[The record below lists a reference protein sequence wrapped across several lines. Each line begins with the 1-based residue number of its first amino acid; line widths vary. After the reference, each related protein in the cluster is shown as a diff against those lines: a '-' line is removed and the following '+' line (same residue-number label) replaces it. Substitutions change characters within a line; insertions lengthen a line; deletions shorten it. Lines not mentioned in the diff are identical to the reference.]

1 MSLNPLIH
9 QSRRLAAHPS
19 QWAQQYSVSGFKVL
33 IICRGPIR
41 KEVMDVLGEMG
52 AEYGILLSEKDSVA
66 YKNALAPELR
76 QIVRH
81 DRIHR
86 VPDYTGADK
95 AERDARIQQ
104 IIDIAHTNGYD
115 GIFAGYGFMA
125 EDEALVSA
133 IEASGLNFVGPCSR
147 TVRQAGMK
155 DEAKRTA
162 LAAGVSVTPGV
173 DNLTTRTVL
182 ALGDLDAL
190 AAQHDLQLIGQ
201 TPEEQAEQLLIQSY
215 QKGFDLITIDQ
226 VAEQAMVEVQALYA
240 EYPNNRIRI
249 KAIGGGG
256 GKGQRILPS
265 PKDKGGDAASAA
277 APTPD
282 LVREVLAEVKAGGV
296 GDNKNVLLELNIET
310 TRHQEI
316 QVIGNGEWCLTLGGR
331 DCSAQMHE
339 QKLLEISTSTEML
352 QAAIDVETDEERK
365 APLQQDL
372 ALLNSMEDQATRFGS
387 AVGLDSVSTFEC
399 IVDGDNHYF
408 MEMNTRIQVEHRVS
422 ELCYGLKFTNPDNP
436 AESFVVNSL
445 VEAMVLL
452 AVHGPALPK
461 PERVERERA
470 SVEVR
475 LNATNDALQPH
486 AGGLIQFWSSALD
499 NEIRD
504 DQGISRRNPDTGAFV
519 RYALAGAYDSNIALL
534 LTTGPSRLDSFEAM
548 AEVIRKTRIEGTDLA
563 TNLNFHYGLVHW
575 FLARDVHAKTTTAF
589 IQPYLTAVG
598 LLAQM
603 ARQLDLNYAWAQETG
618 HDPELSA
625 VKKTLIVRPLEIL
638 LREPHLLSGWISYAD
653 SAFMRDEQDVWQ
665 FAINP
670 LALLQQLYHFL
681 NMDPDPS
688 SPAAKQIWSQDHRIL
703 TQGLEFYA
711 ELSARLDIED
721 WTDLQAAIQQAS
733 HPAIEDW
740 DAIQQA
746 HQDFQL
752 GMDLLRLL
760 PMCADEVEFEVLAVE
775 PNLDIYIP
783 EFLKDPEHQKAAI
796 LQLAPPPVQNADEIV
811 AASGGMFY
819 AQQQPG
825 DPAFVS
831 VGQQVQ
837 IGDPLYIVEVMKMFN
852 VIRAEFACTVDEV
865 LVAGDATVVKK
876 GQPLF
881 KVTPTDVVETLDPI
895 QEARARQHWTMDCLT
910 HLKGAEH
917 G

>member
-1 MSLNPLIH
+1 MSQNPLIH

-19 QWAQQYSVSGFKVL
+19 AWVQQFSVTGFKVL

-41 KEVMDVLGEMG
+41 KEVMDTLSEMG

-76 QIVRH
+76 QMARH
-81 DRIHR
+81 DRVHR

-133 IEASGLNFVGPCSR
+133 IEAAGLNFVGPCSR

-182 ALGDLDAL
+182 ALGSLEAL
-190 AAQHDLQLIGQ
+190 AKQHDLELTGD
-201 TPEEQAEQLLIQSY
+201 TPEAQAEHLLLQSY
-215 QKGFDLITIDQ
+215 QRGFDLISIDQ
-226 VAEQAMVEVQALYA
+226 VAEQAKVEVEALYA
-240 EYPNNRIRI
+240 QYPKNRIRI

-265 PKDKGGDAASAA
+265 PKDKGGDAAAAA
-277 APTPD
+277 APTAQ

-316 QVIGNGEWCLTLGGR
+316 QVIGNGDWCLTLGGR

-339 QKLLEISTSTEML
+339 QKLLEISTSVEML
-352 QAAIDVETDEERK
+352 QAAIDAETDEERK

-372 ALLNSMEDQATRFGS
+372 NILQSMEDQATRFGT

-399 IVDGDNHYF
+399 IVDDDNHYF

-422 ELCYGLKFTNPDNP
+422 ELCYGLRFSNPANP
-436 AESFVVNSL
+436 AENFVVNSL

-461 PERVERERA
+461 PERVVREAA

-486 AGGLIQFWSSALD
+486 AGGLIQFWSSPEA

-534 LTTGPSRLDSFEAM
+534 LTTGADRQTSFEAM

-603 ARQLDLNYAWAQETG
+603 ARQLDLNYAWAQETAK
-618 HDPELSA
+618 DPELNA
-625 VKKTLIVRPLEIL
+625 LKKTLVVRPLEIL

-653 SAFMRDEQDVWQ
+653 PGFYRDEQDRWQ
-665 FAINP
+665 FAVNP
-670 LALLQQLYHFL
+670 LELLQQLYHFL
-681 NMDPDPS
+681 NMDPDPQ
-688 SPAAKQIWSQDHRIL
+688 SPAAKQIWSQDQDIL

-711 ELSARLDIED
+711 ELSARLEIEDFSELCAAIAQAQDTRIED
-721 WTDLQAAIQQAS
+721 WAAVSA
-733 HPAIEDW
+733 
-740 DAIQQA
+740 A
-746 HQDFQL
+746 HHDFQL
-752 GMDLLRLL
+752 GLDLLRLL

-775 PNLDIYIP
+775 PDLSIHIP
-783 EFLKDPEHQKAAI
+783 DFLKDEDNQKAAT
-796 LQLAPPPVQNADEIV
+796 LELAPPPTQNADEIV

-837 IGDPLYIVEVMKMFN
+837 VGDPLYIVEVMKMFN
-852 VIRAEFACTVDEV
+852 VIRAEFACTIDEV
-865 LVAGDATVVKK
+865 LVSGDATVVKK

-881 KVTPTDVVETLDPI
+881 KVTPTDVIETQDPLE
-895 QEARARQHWTMDCLT
+895 QARARQSWTQDCLN

>member
-9 QSRRLAAHPS
+9 QTRRLATHPS
-19 QWAQQYSVSGFKVL
+19 AWAQQFSVEGFKVL

-41 KEVMDVLGEMG
+41 KEVMDTLDEMG
-52 AEYGILLSEKDSVA
+52 AQYGILLSEKDSVT

-76 QIVRH
+76 QIARN
-81 DRIHR
+81 DRVHR

-133 IEASGLNFVGPCSR
+133 IEAAGLNFVGPCSR

-162 LAAGVSVTPGV
+162 LNGGVSVTPGV

-182 ALGDLDAL
+182 ALGSLETL
-190 AAQHDLQLIGQ
+190 AQKHGLTLNGA
-201 TPEEQAEQLLIQSY
+201 TPEEQAEDLLTQSY
-215 QKGFDLITIDQ
+215 ARGLDLISIDQ
-226 VAEQAMVEVQALYA
+226 IAQQAQVEVEALYA

-265 PKDKGGDAASAA
+265 PKDLGGDAKAA
-277 APTPD
+277 AEPTAE
-282 LVREVLAEVKAGGV
+282 LVKQVLAEVKATGV

-316 QVIGNGEWCLTLGGR
+316 QVIGNGDWCLTLGGR

-339 QKLLEISTSTEML
+339 QKLLEISTSVEML
-352 QAAIDVETDEERK
+352 QAAIDAEDDADRR
-365 APLQQDL
+365 APLEQDL

-399 IVDGDNHYF
+399 IVDDDRHYF

-422 ELCYGLKFTNPDNP
+422 ELCYGLKFENPDQP
-436 AESFVVNSL
+436 ADAFVVNSL

-452 AVHGPALPK
+452 AVHGPRLPK
-461 PERVERERA
+461 PTRVVRESA

-486 AGGLIQFWSSALD
+486 AGGLIQFWSSALPG
-499 NEIRD
+499 EIRD
-504 DQGISRRNPDTGAFV
+504 DQGISKRNPDTGSFV

-534 LTTGPSRLDSFEAM
+534 LTTGPDRQRSFEEM
-548 AEVIRKTRIEGTDLA
+548 AEVIRRTRIEGSDLA

-598 LLAQM
+598 LLAKV
-603 ARQLDLNYAWAQETG
+603 ARQLDLNFAWAQETG
-618 HDPELSA
+618 QDPELSNL
-625 VKKTLIVRPLEIL
+625 KKTLVVRPLDVL
-638 LREPHLLSGWISYAD
+638 LAEPHLLSGWISYAD
-653 SAFMRDEQDVWQ
+653 AAFERDDQDTWQ

-670 LALLQQLYHFL
+670 LELLAQLYHFL
-681 NMDPDPS
+681 NMDRDPA
-688 SPAAKQIWSQDHRIL
+688 SPAAKQIWSQDQAIL
-703 TQGLEFYA
+703 DEGLAFYA
-711 ELSARLDIED
+711 ELSARLDIQD
-721 WTDLQAAIQQAS
+721 WPSLQTAIESAS

-740 DAIQQA
+740 SAVRAA
-746 HQDFQL
+746 HADFQA

-760 PMCADEVEFEVLAVE
+760 PICADEVEFEVLAVE
-775 PNLDIYIP
+775 PNLDIHIP
-783 EFLKDPEHQKAAI
+783 DFLTDSDNQKIAT
-796 LQLAPPPVQNADEIV
+796 LELAPPPVQNADEIV

-819 AQQQPG
+819 AQQSPG
-825 DPAFVS
+825 DPPLVS
-831 VGQQVQ
+831 PGQTVRP
-837 IGDPLYIVEVMKMFN
+837 GDPLYIVEVMKMFN
-852 VIRAEFACTVDEV
+852 LVRAEFACTIDEV
-865 LVAGDATVVKK
+865 LVEGDATVVKK

-881 KVTPTDVVETLDPI
+881 KVTPTETVESVDPV
-895 QEARARQHWTMDCLT
+895 ALAKARQAWTTDCLT
-910 HLKGAEH
+910 LLKGDQH

>member
-1 MSLNPLIH
+1 MSQNPLIH

-19 QWAQQYSVSGFKVL
+19 AWVQQFSVTGFKVL

-41 KEVMDVLGEMG
+41 KEVMDTLSEMG

-76 QIVRH
+76 QMARH
-81 DRIHR
+81 DRVHR

-133 IEASGLNFVGPCSR
+133 IEAAGLNFVGPCSR

-182 ALGDLDAL
+182 ALGSLEAL
-190 AAQHDLQLIGQ
+190 AKQHDLELTGD
-201 TPEEQAEQLLIQSY
+201 TPEAQAEHLLLQSY
-215 QKGFDLITIDQ
+215 QRGFDLISIDQ
-226 VAEQAMVEVQALYA
+226 VAEQAKVEVEALYA
-240 EYPNNRIRI
+240 QYPKNRIRI

-265 PKDKGGDAASAA
+265 PKDKGGDAAAAA
-277 APTPD
+277 APTAQ

-316 QVIGNGEWCLTLGGR
+316 QVIGNGDWCLTLGGR

-339 QKLLEISTSTEML
+339 QKLLEISTSVEML
-352 QAAIDVETDEERK
+352 QAAIDAETDEERK

-372 ALLNSMEDQATRFGS
+372 NILQSMEDQATRFGT

-399 IVDGDNHYF
+399 IVDDDNHYF

-422 ELCYGLKFTNPDNP
+422 ELCYGLRFSNPANP
-436 AESFVVNSL
+436 AENFVVNSL

-461 PERVERERA
+461 PERVVREAA

-486 AGGLIQFWSSALD
+486 AGGLIQFWSSPEA

-534 LTTGPSRLDSFEAM
+534 LTTGANRQTSFEAM

-598 LLAQM
+598 LLARM
-603 ARQLDLNYAWAQETG
+603 ARQLDLNYAWAQETAQ
-618 HDPELSA
+618 DPELNA
-625 VKKTLIVRPLEIL
+625 LKKTLVVRPLEIL

-653 SAFMRDEQDVWQ
+653 PGFYRDEQDRWQ
-665 FAINP
+665 FAVNP
-670 LALLQQLYHFL
+670 LELLQQLYHFL
-681 NMDPDPS
+681 NMDPDPQ
-688 SPAAKQIWSQDHRIL
+688 SPAAKQIWSQDQDIL

-711 ELSARLDIED
+711 ELSARLEIEDFSELCAAIAQAQDTRIED
-721 WTDLQAAIQQAS
+721 WAAVSA
-733 HPAIEDW
+733 
-740 DAIQQA
+740 A
-746 HQDFQL
+746 HHDFQL
-752 GMDLLRLL
+752 GLDLLRLL

-775 PNLDIYIP
+775 PDLSIHIP
-783 EFLKDPEHQKAAI
+783 DFLKDEDNQKAAT
-796 LQLAPPPVQNADEIV
+796 LELAPPPTQNADEIV

-837 IGDPLYIVEVMKMFN
+837 VGDPLYIVEVMKMFN
-852 VIRAEFACTVDEV
+852 VIRAEFACTIDEV
-865 LVAGDATVVKK
+865 LVSGDATVVKK

-881 KVTPTDVVETLDPI
+881 KVTPTDVIETQDPLE
-895 QEARARQHWTMDCLT
+895 QARARQSWTQDCLN

>member
-1 MSLNPLIH
+1 MKHPLIH
-9 QSRRLAAHPS
+9 QSRRLGQHSSA
-19 QWAQQYSVSGFKVL
+19 WAQQFSVEGFKVL

-41 KEVMDVLGEMG
+41 KEVMDTLDEMG

-104 IIDIAHTNGYD
+104 IIDIAHVNGYD

-125 EDEALVSA
+125 EDESLVRA
-133 IEASGLNFVGPCSR
+133 IEQAGLNFVGPCSR

-162 LAAGVSVTPGV
+162 LSAGVSVTPGV
-173 DNLTTRTVL
+173 DDLTIRTVL
-182 ALGDLDAL
+182 ALGDLAGL
-190 AAQHDLQLIGQ
+190 AKQHELELHGDS
-201 TPEEQAEQLLIQSY
+201 PAEQAEHLLAQSY
-215 QKGFDLITIDQ
+215 QRGFDLISMDQ
-226 VAEQAMVEVQALYA
+226 IAEQARVEVESLYA
-240 EYPNNRIRI
+240 EYPKNRIRI

-265 PKDKGGDAASAA
+265 PRDCGGDAVKAA
-277 APTPD
+277 ADTAE
-282 LVREVLAEVKAGGV
+282 LVREVLAEVKATGV

-316 QVIGNGEWCLTLGGR
+316 QVIGNGDWCLTLGGR

-339 QKLLEISTSTEML
+339 QKLLEISTSVEML
-352 QAAIDVETDEERK
+352 EAAIADEQDEDRLATLK
-365 APLQQDL
+365 QDL
-372 ALLNSMEDQATRFGS
+372 DILTRMEDEATRFGS

-399 IVDGDNHYF
+399 IVDDDRHYF

-422 ELCYGLKFTNPDNP
+422 ELCYGLQFENPENSH
-436 AESFVVNSL
+436 ERFVVNSL

-452 AVHGPALPK
+452 AVHGPRLPK
-461 PERVERERA
+461 PTRVVRESA

-486 AGGLIQFWSSALD
+486 AGGLIQFWSPALP

-519 RYALAGAYDSNIALL
+519 QYALAGAYDSNIALL
-534 LTTGPSRLDSFEAM
+534 LTTGPDRATSFAEM
-548 AEVIRKTRIEGTDLA
+548 AEVIRKTRIEGADLS

-598 LLAQM
+598 LLAKIT
-603 ARQLDLNYAWAQETG
+603 RQLDLNYAWQQLTG
-618 HDPELSA
+618 HDAELSTL
-625 VKKTLIVRPLEIL
+625 KKTLVLRPIQLLLEQ
-638 LREPHLLSGWISYAD
+638 PHLLSGWISYAD
-653 SAFMRDEQDVWQ
+653 VGFARDEHENPV

-670 LALLQQLYHFL
+670 LELLSRLYHFL
-681 NMDPDPS
+681 NMDPDS
-688 SPAAKQIWSQDHRIL
+688 SASAAKQIWEQDQDIL

-711 ELSARLDIED
+711 ELSARLGIHD
-721 WTDLQAAIQQAS
+721 WSELQSAIAAGQN
-733 HPAIEDW
+733 PAIEDW
-740 DAIQQA
+740 EAVRAA

-752 GMDLLRLL
+752 GLDVLRLL
-760 PMCADEVEFEVLAVE
+760 PMCADEVEFETLAVDQH
-775 PNLDIYIP
+775 LDIYIP
-783 EFLKDPEHQKAAI
+783 EFLTDRETQKTAA
-796 LQLAPPPVQNADEIV
+796 LELAPPPVQNSDEIV

-825 DPAFVS
+825 DPAFVEP
-831 VGQQVQ
+831 GQQVKV
-837 IGDPLYIVEVMKMFN
+837 GDPLYIVEVMKMFN
-852 VIRAEFACTVDEV
+852 VVRAEFACTIDSV
-865 LVAGDATVVKK
+865 LVQGDAVVVKK

-881 KVTPTDVVETLDPI
+881 KVTPTEQIETIDPL
-895 QEARARQHWTMDCLT
+895 ELARAKQAWTGDLLT
-910 HLKGAEH
+910 SIAGATH
-917 G
+917 A

>member
-1 MSLNPLIH
+1 MSQNPLIH

-19 QWAQQYSVSGFKVL
+19 AWVQQFSVTGFKVL

-41 KEVMDVLGEMG
+41 KEVMDTLSEMG

-76 QIVRH
+76 QMARH
-81 DRIHR
+81 DRVHR

-133 IEASGLNFVGPCSR
+133 IEAAGLNFVGPCSR

-182 ALGDLDAL
+182 ALGSLEAL
-190 AAQHDLQLIGQ
+190 AKQHDLKLTGD
-201 TPEEQAEQLLIQSY
+201 TPEAQAEHLLLQSY
-215 QKGFDLITIDQ
+215 QRGFDLISIDQ
-226 VAEQAMVEVQALYA
+226 VAEQAKVEVEALYA
-240 EYPNNRIRI
+240 QYPKNRIRI

-265 PKDKGGDAASAA
+265 PKDKGGDAAAAA
-277 APTPD
+277 APTAQ

-316 QVIGNGEWCLTLGGR
+316 QVIGNGDWCLTLGGR

-339 QKLLEISTSTEML
+339 QKLLEISTSVEML
-352 QAAIDVETDEERK
+352 QAAIDAETDEERK

-372 ALLNSMEDQATRFGS
+372 NILQSMEDQATRFGT

-399 IVDGDNHYF
+399 IVDDDNHYF

-422 ELCYGLKFTNPDNP
+422 ELCYGLRFSNPANP
-436 AESFVVNSL
+436 AENFVVNSL

-461 PERVERERA
+461 PERVVREAA

-486 AGGLIQFWSSALD
+486 AGGLIQFWSSPEA

-534 LTTGPSRLDSFEAM
+534 LTTGANRQTSFEAM

-603 ARQLDLNYAWAQETG
+603 ARQLDLNYAWAQETAQ
-618 HDPELSA
+618 DPELNA
-625 VKKTLIVRPLEIL
+625 LKKTLVVRPLEIL

-653 SAFMRDEQDVWQ
+653 PGFYRDEQDRWQ
-665 FAINP
+665 FAVNP
-670 LALLQQLYHFL
+670 LELLQQLYHFL
-681 NMDPDPS
+681 NMDPDPQ
-688 SPAAKQIWSQDHRIL
+688 SPAAKQIWSQDQDIL

-711 ELSARLDIED
+711 ELSARLEIEDFSELCAAIAQAQDTRIED
-721 WTDLQAAIQQAS
+721 WAAVSA
-733 HPAIEDW
+733 
-740 DAIQQA
+740 A
-746 HQDFQL
+746 HHDFQL
-752 GMDLLRLL
+752 GLDLLRLL

-775 PNLDIYIP
+775 PDLSIHIP
-783 EFLKDPEHQKAAI
+783 DFLKDEDNQKAAT
-796 LQLAPPPVQNADEIV
+796 LELAPPPTQNADEIV

-837 IGDPLYIVEVMKMFN
+837 VGDPLYIVEVMKMFN
-852 VIRAEFACTVDEV
+852 VIRAEFACTIDEV
-865 LVAGDATVVKK
+865 LVSGDATVVKK

-881 KVTPTDVVETLDPI
+881 KVTPTDVIETQDPLE
-895 QEARARQHWTMDCLT
+895 QARARQSWTQDCLN

>member
-1 MSLNPLIH
+1 MSQNPLIH

-19 QWAQQYSVSGFKVL
+19 AWVQQFSVTGFKVL

-41 KEVMDVLGEMG
+41 KEVMDTLSEMG

-76 QIVRH
+76 QMARH
-81 DRIHR
+81 DRVHR

-133 IEASGLNFVGPCSR
+133 IEAAGLNFVGPCSR

-182 ALGDLDAL
+182 ALGSLEAL
-190 AAQHDLQLIGQ
+190 AKQHDLELTGD
-201 TPEEQAEQLLIQSY
+201 TPEAQAEHLLLQSY
-215 QKGFDLITIDQ
+215 QRGFDLISIDQ
-226 VAEQAMVEVQALYA
+226 VAEQAKVEVEALYA
-240 EYPNNRIRI
+240 QYPKNRIRI

-265 PKDKGGDAASAA
+265 PKDKGGDAAAAA
-277 APTPD
+277 APTAQ

-316 QVIGNGEWCLTLGGR
+316 QVIGNGDWCLTLGGR

-339 QKLLEISTSTEML
+339 QKLLEISTSVEML
-352 QAAIDVETDEERK
+352 QAAIDAETDEERK

-372 ALLNSMEDQATRFGS
+372 NILQSMEDQATRFGT

-399 IVDGDNHYF
+399 IVDDDNHYF

-422 ELCYGLKFTNPDNP
+422 ELCYGLRFSNPANP
-436 AESFVVNSL
+436 AENFVVNSL

-461 PERVERERA
+461 PERVVREAA

-486 AGGLIQFWSSALD
+486 AGGLIQFWSSPEA

-534 LTTGPSRLDSFEAM
+534 LTTGANRQTSFEAM

-598 LLAQM
+598 LLARM
-603 ARQLDLNYAWAQETG
+603 ARQLDLNYAWAQETAQ
-618 HDPELSA
+618 DPELNA
-625 VKKTLIVRPLEIL
+625 LKKTLVVRPLAIL

-653 SAFMRDEQDVWQ
+653 PGFYRDEQDRWQ
-665 FAINP
+665 FAVNP
-670 LALLQQLYHFL
+670 LELLQQLYHFL
-681 NMDPDPS
+681 NMDPDPQ
-688 SPAAKQIWSQDHRIL
+688 SPAAKQIWSQDQDIL

-711 ELSARLDIED
+711 ELSARLEIEDFSELCAAIAQAQDTRIED
-721 WTDLQAAIQQAS
+721 WAAVSA
-733 HPAIEDW
+733 
-740 DAIQQA
+740 A
-746 HQDFQL
+746 HHDFQL
-752 GMDLLRLL
+752 GLDLLRLL

-775 PNLDIYIP
+775 PDLSIHIP
-783 EFLKDPEHQKAAI
+783 DFLKDEDNQKAAT
-796 LQLAPPPVQNADEIV
+796 LELAPPPTQNADEIV

-837 IGDPLYIVEVMKMFN
+837 VGDPLYIVEVMKMFN
-852 VIRAEFACTVDEV
+852 VIRAEFACTIDEV
-865 LVAGDATVVKK
+865 LVSGDATVVKK

-881 KVTPTDVVETLDPI
+881 KVTPTDVIETQDPLE
-895 QEARARQHWTMDCLT
+895 QARARQSWTQDCLN

>member
-1 MSLNPLIH
+1 MSQNPLIH

-19 QWAQQYSVSGFKVL
+19 AWVQQFSVTGFKVL

-41 KEVMDVLGEMG
+41 KEVMDTLSEMG

-76 QIVRH
+76 QMARH
-81 DRIHR
+81 DRVHR

-104 IIDIAHTNGYD
+104 IIEIAHTNGYD

-133 IEASGLNFVGPCSR
+133 IEAAGLNFVGPCSR

-182 ALGDLDAL
+182 ALGSLEAL
-190 AAQHDLQLIGQ
+190 AKQHDLELTGD
-201 TPEEQAEQLLIQSY
+201 TPEAQAENLLLQSY
-215 QKGFDLITIDQ
+215 QRGFDLISIDQ
-226 VAEQAMVEVQALYA
+226 VAEQAKVEVEALYA
-240 EYPNNRIRI
+240 QYPKNRIRI

-265 PKDKGGDAASAA
+265 PKDKGGDAAAAA
-277 APTPD
+277 APTAQ

-316 QVIGNGEWCLTLGGR
+316 QVIGNGDWCLTLGGR

-339 QKLLEISTSTEML
+339 QKLLEISTSVEML
-352 QAAIDVETDEERK
+352 QAAIDAETDEERK

-372 ALLNSMEDQATRFGS
+372 NILQSMEDQATRFGT

-399 IVDGDNHYF
+399 IVDDDNHYF

-422 ELCYGLKFTNPDNP
+422 ELCYGLRFSNPANP
-436 AESFVVNSL
+436 AENFVVNSL

-461 PERVERERA
+461 PERVVREAA

-486 AGGLIQFWSSALD
+486 AGGLIQFWSSPEA

-534 LTTGPSRLDSFEAM
+534 LTTGADRQTSFEAM

-603 ARQLDLNYAWAQETG
+603 ARQLDLNYAWAQETAQ
-618 HDPELSA
+618 DPELNA
-625 VKKTLIVRPLEIL
+625 LKKTLVVRPLEIL

-653 SAFMRDEQDVWQ
+653 PGFYRDEQDRWQ
-665 FAINP
+665 FAVNP
-670 LALLQQLYHFL
+670 LELLQQLYHFL
-681 NMDPDPS
+681 NMDPDPQ
-688 SPAAKQIWSQDHRIL
+688 SPAAKQIWSQDQDIL

-711 ELSARLDIED
+711 ELSARLEIEDFSELCAAIAQAQDTRIED
-721 WTDLQAAIQQAS
+721 WAAVSA
-733 HPAIEDW
+733 
-740 DAIQQA
+740 A
-746 HQDFQL
+746 HHDFQL
-752 GMDLLRLL
+752 GLDLLRLL

-775 PNLDIYIP
+775 PDLSIHIP
-783 EFLKDPEHQKAAI
+783 DFLKDEDNQKAAT
-796 LQLAPPPVQNADEIV
+796 LELAPPPTQNADEIV

-837 IGDPLYIVEVMKMFN
+837 VGDPLYIVEVMKMFN
-852 VIRAEFACTVDEV
+852 VIRAEFACTIDEV
-865 LVAGDATVVKK
+865 LVSGDATVVKK

-881 KVTPTDVVETLDPI
+881 KVTPTDVIETQDPLE
-895 QEARARQHWTMDCLT
+895 QARARQSWTQDCLN